1 MSNEL
6 TSRIAMPIAPASVE
20 QTGTTNV
27 NVTNQD
33 GGIVNINY
41 NYQKGPIANSAE
53 QMMVVQSFSKEY
65 YQLLVTCEDDVFT
78 DNIVTVS
85 ASRALSQHLVPPE
98 ILERCASLS
107 DEGIKELKSFPAIIC
122 RENTEMKGTTDPNQS
137 AVYGYITRV
146 KKEGRYIKVAYHPLG
161 LIRQSILC
169 EKKYAIYFDLNMD
182 CAITD
187 LNHCSWS
194 VHKINLF
201 EAFEKAGITY
211 LPMPV

>member
-41 NYQKGPIANSAE
+41 NYRNGPIANSAE
-53 QMMVVQSFSKEY
+53 HMMAVQSFSKEY

-98 ILERCASLS
+98 ILNRCFTRNIQINNITFFNKNIATRSH
-107 DEGIKELKSFPAIIC
+107 I
-122 RENTEMKGTTDPNQS
+122 NTPRNKHTD
-137 AVYGYITRV
+137 IFLR
-146 KKEGRYIKVAYHPLG
+146 
-161 LIRQSILC
+161 
-169 EKKYAIYFDLNMD
+169 
-182 CAITD
+182 
-187 LNHCSWS
+187 
-194 VHKINLF
+194 
-201 EAFEKAGITY
+201 
-211 LPMPV
+211 

>member
-20 QTGTTNV
+20 QTGTTNGHG
-27 NVTNQD
+27 TNQE

-146 KKEGRYIKVAYHPLG
+146 KKRDATLRLLTTLSDLSDKAFFAKRNMQSTLTLIWTVPL
-161 LIRQSILC
+161 Q
-169 EKKYAIYFDLNMD
+169 
-182 CAITD
+182 T
-187 LNHCSWS
+187 
-194 VHKINLF
+194 
-201 EAFEKAGITY
+201 
-211 LPMPV
+211 